1 MFTDFNDIQIRLA
14 STDLDNKPKP
24 KLKEIEN
31 FQMDPFKERIIQEWG
46 TQGYSFF
53 SETIWS
59 SSLQQKDLARIR
71 KFLTNAS
78 ICNADVSLVR
88 PPDSSTPRH
97 RWSKHYDATGQC
109 ISLLRDEFIPEGSN
123 NLKLTFFY
131 RNSEDKHD
139 GYINEIHAINILRL
153 VFGVPIAREL
163 LLTRSFSNN
172 TSQPVSSSE
181 VGFASYFDTQSLNLF
196 NSPDIENSKIKQLP
210 PETTILLDKA
220 FSQTFS
226 IERFILMWLAFE
238 AIISSLPIEGSNGD
252 KRKTYFA
259 RELGS
264 EKINEEIHRLFKTRC
279 DIFKRGKFSS
289 DQIEK
294 DCWSLYA
301 AIQLAILEE
310 CDQRK
315 AFILGYENTLPTTA

>member
-1 MFTDFNDIQIRLA
+1 
-14 STDLDNKPKP
+14 
-24 KLKEIEN
+24 
-31 FQMDPFKERIIQEWG
+31 MDPFKKRIIQEWG
-46 TQGYSFF
+46 VQGYSFF

-71 KFLTNAS
+71 KFLTNAL

-88 PPDSSTPRH
+88 PSDSNTPRQ
-97 RWSKHYDATGQC
+97 RWSKHYDETGQC
-109 ISLLRDEFIPEGSN
+109 KSLLREEFIPEGSN
-123 NLKLTFFY
+123 NLKLTFCY

-139 GYINEIHAINILRL
+139 GHMNEIHAINILRL

-163 LLTRSFSNN
+163 LLTGSFSND
-172 TSQPVSSSE
+172 TAQSVYSSE

-196 NSPDIENSKIKQLP
+196 NSPDIENAKIRQLP
-210 PETTILLDKA
+210 AETTILIDKA
-220 FSQTFS
+220 FSQTFP

-238 AIISSLPIEGSNGD
+238 AIISSLPIKGSNGD
-252 KRKTYFA
+252 KRKKYFA
-259 RELGS
+259 QELGS
-264 EKINEEIHRLFKTRC
+264 QAINKEIHRLFNTRC

-301 AIQLAILEE
+301 AIQLVILEE

-315 AFILGYENTLPTTA
+315 AFILGYENTLSTTA